1 MMQTESSTV
10 TESNIT
16 PVKFKE
22 LYSKYNKTLSCPC
35 SSTSISYKNFVTNT
49 IKLHPVCSSR
59 FVSQEWIHALYSLN
73 ASRYGAS
80 DFRTTA
86 SSQFEILSSFCSLAQ
101 DIVNHTEN
109 DVDSNEF
116 VTIYLLPDT
125 QVEYEVNGTVKSFKN
140 SASARMIMF
149 LDYFRSTIQGNYLIS
164 ALNTNLIVTL
174 TPHFMADP
182 IPTIDSTYYI
192 PAFGYL
198 LDCSTDNPI
207 IAATLNPVINESD
220 PVYLRFNFAYL
231 PNSKIVSGFF
241 AGCTPLE
248 ALLRST
254 FDCLYEIECLELLFD
269 YFPSLNHSHIIWT
282 NSILTSKQQNLSF
295 NDYLNELLIE
305 EWSTQTNYLKYF
317 DQCNS
322 SFCTYTK
329 TQRAEFIYA
338 ITLFI
343 SLYGGLVMIL
353 RLAASF
359 IVNIYLKIRHRLR
372 NINFNFGS
380 IIILVLFTTLS
391 TQTVT
396 RTISNPSLSTYK
408 DLQILQCTTLNC
420 PCSTQAISYRSFV
433 LLSPILHQVCSSIF
447 ITDEGI
453 SLWIFD
459 RFYQYND
466 DWRMW
471 ASSQFQVLSDLCHL
485 ANKTS
490 HDAIDRFLTQFFIA
504 STVFNETDFDTQLN
518 VTLEQFYK
526 STIFYFNL
534 QNDLVRLFIQID
546 QPYMRPAVRHGGVRS
561 TNLIMNDIENDKS
574 NQHSVTLSFNLH
586 GIREINSTS
595 IICVCATNPDCQTTA
610 VVYDTIYD
618 VIYNNNISLIHKIP
632 GFIRGCLS
640 SDSLVGSTLQ
650 CLYSE
655 SNLNSDCFANLLT
668 HTSNMHLRLK
678 LDGSMRDLHPLVYD
692 SEWSRFPPN
701 TLISTII
708 REMMVE
714 QWNQSVSYTKFYES
728 CAPIYCTY
736 HQKIR
741 TKTIVKIFITLL
753 STIGGLA
760 VSLRFITPYFVK
772 LLFKLWTMIRKRKQ
786 KQQKQQEH
794 QEHQGNH

>member
-1 MMQTESSTV
+1 MIFYAAMMQTESSTV

-149 LDYFRSTIQGNYLIS
+149 LEYFRSTIQGNYLIS

-248 ALLRST
+248 ALLRS
-254 FDCLYEIECLELLFD
+254 
-269 YFPSLNHSHIIWT
+269 
-282 NSILTSKQQNLSF
+282 
-295 NDYLNELLIE
+295 
-305 EWSTQTNYLKYF
+305 
-317 DQCNS
+317 
-322 SFCTYTK
+322 
-329 TQRAEFIYA
+329 
-338 ITLFI
+338 
-343 SLYGGLVMIL
+343 
-353 RLAASF
+353 
-359 IVNIYLKIRHRLR
+359 
-372 NINFNFGS
+372 S